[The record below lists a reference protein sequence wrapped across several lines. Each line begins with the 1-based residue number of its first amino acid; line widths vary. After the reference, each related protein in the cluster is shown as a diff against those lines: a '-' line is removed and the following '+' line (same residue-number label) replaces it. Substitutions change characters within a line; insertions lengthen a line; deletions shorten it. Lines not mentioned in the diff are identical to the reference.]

1 MDAYDLMS
9 IVKKQGAAAKNLQAW
24 KDYQSELAAYR
35 EKKGRGGFGEVLL
48 HLQWEWLCLTF
59 SLLLL
64 AQA

>member
-35 EKKGRGGFGEVLL
+35 E
-48 HLQWEWLCLTF
+48 
-59 SLLLL
+59 
-64 AQA
+64 